1 MMPNLAPSA
10 TPLALLRAVASHR
23 HLLGQLVRREVV
35 GRYRGSIMGLA
46 WSFLHPLLMLAIY
59 TFVFSVVFR
68 SRWSGGPG
76 GGEGHGDFAVMM
88 FAGLIVHGLLT
99 ECLSRAPGLVLA
111 NPSYV
116 KRVVFPLEILPL
128 VSGGSALFHTGV
140 SALILVAA
148 NLALGG
154 KLTPYTLLAPVV
166 ILPLLLLALGVSWL
180 LAALGVYFRDLGQV
194 IGLVMSLLLFVSP
207 VLYPLEAVPEAL
219 QAWVLL
225 NPLTLP
231 IEQFRGVMLLGAA
244 PDWAA
249 LGGYVVLS
257 LLCAQLGFWVFQR
270 LRRGFADVM

>member
-1 MMPNLAPSA
+1 MMRNLAPS
-10 TPLALLRAVASHR
+10 TKPLALLRAVGGHR

-35 GRYRGSIMGLA
+35 GRYRGSVMGLA

-68 SRWSGGPG
+68 SRWSGGPSG
-76 GGEGHGDFAVMM
+76 GDGHGDFAVMM

-99 ECLSRAPGLVLA
+99 ECLGRAPGLVLA

-128 VSGGSALFHTGV
+128 VNGGSALFHAGV

-154 KLTPYTLLAPVV
+154 KLTPYVLLAPVV
-166 ILPLLLLALGVSWL
+166 ILPMLLLALGASWL

-207 VLYPLEAVPEAL
+207 VLYPLDAVPETL
-219 QAWVLL
+219 RTWVRL

-231 IEQFRGVMLLGAA
+231 IQQFRGVMLLGEA
-244 PDWAA
+244 PDWSA
-249 LGGYVVLS
+249 LGLYGLFG
-257 LLCAQLGFWVFQR
+257 LLCAQFGFWVFQR
-270 LRRGFADVM
+270 LRHGFADVL